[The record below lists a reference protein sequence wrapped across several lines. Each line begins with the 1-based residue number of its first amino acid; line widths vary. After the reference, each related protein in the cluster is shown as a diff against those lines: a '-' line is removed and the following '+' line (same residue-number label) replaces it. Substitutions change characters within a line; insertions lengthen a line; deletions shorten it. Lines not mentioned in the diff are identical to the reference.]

1 MKMQEPKRLL
11 RSISAVLQSNDT
23 HYSRKYHKL
32 YYHDP
37 VSV

>member
-1 MKMQEPKRLL
+1 MKMQEPKQLL

-23 HYSRKYHKL
+23 HYSRKYKL